1 MIKATATPPIE
12 VHHRCPT
19 GQKAPDFVLQAAGI
33 VLADKELNIRNTQIV
48 STYYKKPV

>member
-19 GQKAPDFVLQAAGI
+19 GQKAPNFVLQAAGI
-33 VLADKELNIRNTQIV
+33 VLADTELTVGHTPIL
-48 STYYKKPV
+48 STYYKQPV

>member
-19 GQKAPDFVLQAAGI
+19 GQKAPNFVLQAAGI
-33 VLADKELNIRNTQIV
+33 VLAYIATLKAYITDTAKHIGRH
-48 STYYKKPV
+48 